1 MLFVTELRFCMV
13 DIELVYV
20 PVDQKAIYITLSLPV
35 GATVD
40 DAIKKSG
47 WLQIHPEIIN
57 YSTGIFGT
65 VVPLTK
71 TLKARDRIEIYRPLL
86 IDPKEK
92 RRERARRT

>member
-1 MLFVTELRFCMV
+1 MV

-20 PVDQKAIYITLSLPV
+20 PLNQKAIYLSLSLPV

-40 DAIKKSG
+40 DAIKQSG
-47 WLQIHPEIIN
+47 WLQTHPEIIN
-57 YSTGIFGT
+57 YSIGIFGT
-65 VVPLTK
+65 PVPLTRA
-71 TLKARDRIEIYRPLL
+71 LKARDRIEIYRPLL

>member
-1 MLFVTELRFCMV
+1 MI

-20 PVDQKAIYITLSLPV
+20 PVDKKAVYLSLSVPA

-40 DAIKKSG
+40 DAINQSG
-47 WLQIHPEIIN
+47 WLQTHPEIVN
-57 YSTGIFGT
+57 YSLGIFGT
-65 VVPLTK
+65 PVLLTRA
-71 TLKARDRIEIYRPLL
+71 LKARDRVEIYRPLL